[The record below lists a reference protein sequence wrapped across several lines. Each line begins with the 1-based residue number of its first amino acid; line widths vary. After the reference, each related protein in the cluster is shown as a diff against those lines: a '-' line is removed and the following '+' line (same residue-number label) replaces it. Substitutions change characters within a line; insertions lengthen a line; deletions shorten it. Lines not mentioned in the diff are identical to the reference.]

1 MVDFDFFA
9 LRVKRKINKW
19 LYWRIAWQ
27 NLTALIIRKFVL
39 RLTNST
45 GSYIHSL
52 VLSAVIIKILST
64 ITMINKLLW
73 IEIYASKRFF

>member
-19 LYWRIAWQ
+19 LYWRIGWQ
-27 NLTALIIRKFVL
+27 NLAVLIIRKFVL
-39 RLTNST
+39 RLTKST

-52 VLSAVIIKILST
+52 VLSAVILKILST
-64 ITMINKLLW
+64 ITMINKW
-73 IEIYASKRFF
+73 F